1 MSTTIYV
8 KISLKFNALKV
19 DKIDIR
25 TCLKQKKTKGL
36 TLKPFSNIS
45 EKSSKDAGKLFV
57 FFTTLVFHFNVQK
70 SLTLK
75 LNLRNDLLLKTII

>member
-25 TCLKQKKTKGL
+25 TYLKQKKTKGL
-36 TLKPFSNIS
+36 TLKT
-45 EKSSKDAGKLFV
+45 
-57 FFTTLVFHFNVQK
+57 FFEYIRKKFKRRWKIICVFHYISFSFQRSKK
-70 SLTLK
+70 S
-75 LNLRNDLLLKTII
+75 NSKTEPS